1 MEKEKLL
8 RYSMELEKG
17 NGGVMF
23 ESQYQIMNNMT
34 WQAFERNLCRLL
46 TYEGYDNVRLV
57 GQTGDH
63 GADVT
68 GNKAGKKWLFQ
79 AKHWKK
85 PVGLDVAQETI
96 NAVYEYKADIPVIV
110 SSNGFDAAVKSYQST
125 LLARKIPLQLWDS
138 NTLVSRTKRL
148 PDKTYN
154 TKEPRDY
161 QSPAIDEIV
170 NAYFA
175 GDGNR
180 ALVVMATGLG
190 KTFVAAESVRRI
202 RANNPC
208 KVLVCAHTNDLVY
221 QLEKAFWPFLKPS
234 EKTLIW
240 NSYERPT
247 AEMLDGADMTFA
259 CVDSVSGWIEAGK
272 ELPDYGILLVDECHH
287 VGSSMYDRVFDA
299 LSAGKPGGSFALGLT
314 ATPWRPDETD
324 LTQYFGEPR
333 VTIDMVTGL
342 NKGFLANV
350 DYRMYTD
357 NINWDALQNVQGH
370 SFSPKQIN
378 RTLFINQW
386 DDSVVYTLRDAWS
399 EQPNPRAIV
408 FCGTIEHALI
418 MRDKINTLGFCK
430 AEAIYSGNAG
440 NEYEPL
446 SQYKRNR
453 ILSDFSDGTVNVVC
467 VVDIF
472 NEGIDVPDV
481 NILVFQRV
489 THSRR
494 IFIQQLGR
502 GLRISEGKDKVIV
515 LDFVS
520 DIRRFAA
527 GIALKDAVTP
537 HDTQPVRIDI
547 PNKVTFMKVG
557 GEDPESESFL
567 RQWLDDVAAIED
579 SDEDAS
585 VLRFPPLLQGGKV

>member
-1 MEKEKLL
+1 
-8 RYSMELEKG
+8 
-17 NGGVMF
+17 MF

-148 PDKTYN
+148 PDKTNN

>member
-1 MEKEKLL
+1 
-8 RYSMELEKG
+8 
-17 NGGVMF
+17 MF

-314 ATPWRPDETD
+314 ATPWRTDETD

>member
-1 MEKEKLL
+1 
-8 RYSMELEKG
+8 
-17 NGGVMF
+17 MF

-110 SSNGFDAAVKSYQST
+110 SSSGFDAAVKSYQST

-370 SFSPKQIN
+370 SFSPKQIA
-378 RTLFINQW
+378 LHQYLSEKGKHGLGILLM
-386 DDSVVYTLRDAWS
+386 DS
-399 EQPNPRAIV
+399 P
-408 FCGTIEHALI
+408 
-418 MRDKINTLGFCK
+418 
-430 AEAIYSGNAG
+430 
-440 NEYEPL
+440 
-446 SQYKRNR
+446 
-453 ILSDFSDGTVNVVC
+453 ILSLKEGESDTSAEMRNGLFEYLVKNQDFGQVIIVENSIPTIDYDGAKREMYTHK
-467 VVDIF
+467 
-472 NEGIDVPDV
+472 EGD
-481 NILVFQRV
+481 
-489 THSRR
+489 
-494 IFIQQLGR
+494 GR
-502 GLRISEGKDKVIV
+502 YGLLIGYTE
-515 LDFVS
+515 
-520 DIRRFAA
+520 
-527 GIALKDAVTP
+527 
-537 HDTQPVRIDI
+537 
-547 PNKVTFMKVG
+547 
-557 GEDPESESFL
+557 
-567 RQWLDDVAAIED
+567 
-579 SDEDAS
+579 
-585 VLRFPPLLQGGKV
+585 

>member
-1 MEKEKLL
+1 
-8 RYSMELEKG
+8 
-17 NGGVMF
+17 MF

-472 NEGIDVPDV
+472 NEGVDVPDV

>member
-1 MEKEKLL
+1 
-8 RYSMELEKG
+8 
-17 NGGVMF
+17 MF

-446 SQYKRNR
+446 SQCKRNR

>member
-1 MEKEKLL
+1 
-8 RYSMELEKG
+8 
-17 NGGVMF
+17 MF

-585 VLRFPPLLQGGKV
+585 VLRFPPLLQGGQV

>member
-1 MEKEKLL
+1 
-8 RYSMELEKG
+8 
-17 NGGVMF
+17 MF

-370 SFSPKQIN
+370 SFTPKQIN

>member
-1 MEKEKLL
+1 
-8 RYSMELEKG
+8 
-17 NGGVMF
+17 MF

-180 ALVVMATGLG
+180 VLVVMATGLG

>member
-1 MEKEKLL
+1 
-8 RYSMELEKG
+8 
-17 NGGVMF
+17 MF

-34 WQAFERNLCRLL
+34 WQAFERNLCQLL

-110 SSNGFDAAVKSYQST
+110 SSSGFDAAVKSYQST

-399 EQPNPRAIV
+399 EQPDPRAIV

-567 RQWLDDVAAIED
+567 RQWLDDVVAIED

>member
-1 MEKEKLL
+1 
-8 RYSMELEKG
+8 
-17 NGGVMF
+17 MF

-154 TKEPRDY
+154 TKEPWDY

-557 GEDPESESFL
+557 GEDPELESFL

>member
-1 MEKEKLL
+1 
-8 RYSMELEKG
+8 
-17 NGGVMF
+17 MF

-85 PVGLDVAQETI
+85 PVGLDVTQETI

-154 TKEPRDY
+154 TKEPWDY

>member
-1 MEKEKLL
+1 
-8 RYSMELEKG
+8 
-17 NGGVMF
+17 MF

-430 AEAIYSGNAG
+430 AEAIYSGNAV

>member
-1 MEKEKLL
+1 
-8 RYSMELEKG
+8 
-17 NGGVMF
+17 MF

-148 PDKTYN
+148 PDKTYS

>member
-1 MEKEKLL
+1 
-8 RYSMELEKG
+8 
-17 NGGVMF
+17 MF

-453 ILSDFSDGTVNVVC
+453 ILSDFSDGTVN
-467 VVDIF
+467 DIF

>member
-1 MEKEKLL
+1 
-8 RYSMELEKG
+8 
-17 NGGVMF
+17 MF

-34 WQAFERNLCRLL
+34 WQSFERNLCRLL

>member
-1 MEKEKLL
+1 
-8 RYSMELEKG
+8 
-17 NGGVMF
+17 MF

-430 AEAIYSGNAG
+430 AEAIYSDNAG

>member
-1 MEKEKLL
+1 
-8 RYSMELEKG
+8 
-17 NGGVMF
+17 MF

-299 LSAGKPGGSFALGLT
+299 LSASKPGGSFALGLT